1 MSRCSFWKYTLSSQN
16 VLFLIYLYMNCSLFN
31 HHYITFFSIQT
42 TEQFAMVINLEN
54 VILKINFM
62 YFIFNTRKGNTIVII
77 KQFKI
82 LFAYH
87 IYDIHCTLIWKA
99 RRCQRGNQSPNLKKD
114 RHCNDQ
120 KMLFANHIYDIHC
133 TLIWKV
139 RRCQRGNQ
147 SPNLKTNRH
156 CNGQKNQDYDKQ
168 WSRKDLAKKKQE
180 QKQTKKTKNN

>member
-87 IYDIHCTLIWKA
+87 IYDIHCTLIWK
-99 RRCQRGNQSPNLKKD
+99 
-114 RHCNDQ
+114 
-120 KMLFANHIYDIHC
+120 
-133 TLIWKV
+133 V

-147 SPNLKTNRH
+147 SPNLKTNKH
-156 CNGQKNQDYDKQ
+156 CNGQKKQDNDKQ
-168 WSRKDLAKKKQE
+168 WSRKHLAKKNKNKNKQKNK
-180 QKQTKKTKNN
+180 KQLNMEWLTKTEGDCVHLSLWVWNKGYHILS